1 MRRALDDALIDHHPH
16 EDGSVTV
23 EKHDGVDAER
33 LARLAAAA
41 GVLLVELRDNDR
53 TGLEQLFF
61 SLTSGAQTAPNAA
74 PQTLEVV
81 R

>member
-1 MRRALDDALIDHHPH
+1 M
-16 EDGSVTV
+16 V

-41 GVLLVELRDNDR
+41 GVLLVELRDSDR

-61 SLTSGAQTAPNAA
+61 SLTSGAQPAPNAA
-74 PQTLEVV
+74 RQTLEAV